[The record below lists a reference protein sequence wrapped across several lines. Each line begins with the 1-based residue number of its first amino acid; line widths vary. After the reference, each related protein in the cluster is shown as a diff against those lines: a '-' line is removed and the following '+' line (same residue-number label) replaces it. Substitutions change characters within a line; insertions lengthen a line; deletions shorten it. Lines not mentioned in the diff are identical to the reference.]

1 MARKKKAIY
10 MYSTRS
16 EGTPVV
22 AEGCIMTLKNRIYM
36 TSISKNVYL
45 DKLGYIVNKYSKIY
59 HRINKM

>member
-1 MARKKKAIY
+1 

-16 EGTPVV
+16 EGTSVV
-22 AEGCIMTLKNRIYM
+22 AEERIMNLKNGTYM

-45 DKLGYIVNKYSKIY
+45 DKLDYIVNKYSKTY